1 MRVAGLTL
9 EIVEGPGAGRQ
20 IPLDREI
27 TIGRATDSDVI
38 LDDGEVSAHHVK
50 VTPTA
55 DGGVTVEDLGS
66 VHGTFINHN
75 ELTVPSHLEVGD
87 ELLVGVTVMLL
98 RTTEEVAA
106 QPTVIR
112 TVPPALA
119 TSVRSPTYVNPEI
132 VAAEVGT
139 ASEGAGHQPQLER
152 YLDVRVRRR
161 AQLAPLA
168 VLLLIALAL
177 MIYFATR

>member
-1 MRVAGLTL
+1 MCVAGMSL

-50 VTPTA
+50 VTPTP

-75 ELTVPSHLEVGD
+75 ELND
-87 ELLVGVTVMLL
+87 
-98 RTTEEVAA
+98 
-106 QPTVIR
+106 
-112 TVPPALA
+112 
-119 TSVRSPTYVNPEI
+119 
-132 VAAEVGT
+132 AE
-139 ASEGAGHQPQLER
+139 
-152 YLDVRVRRR
+152 
-161 AQLAPLA
+161 PLGGG
-168 VLLLIALAL
+168 
-177 MIYFATR
+177 